1 MTAEDSILVLYPWP
15 GLPAT
20 DRGSALRLVP
30 LLRLLASQGYR
41 VTVLS
46 PGNQNGSVKEGGIDY
61 VRWSPSCWERI
72 AGDFLWRI
80 YDGLTYHATKRST
93 SPRQRRQWWHYIDAG
108 LKPSLRRKISELAKN
123 SRVILLEYAFW
134 SALLP
139 KDRPPVLLT
148 LHDVL
153 SEMLPEGFLRRRV
166 WNREVSAARSA
177 DAVVCV
183 SRDDQAAL
191 RRGGIDA
198 VFAPH
203 AFESAR
209 DMPSSYLVTP
219 ALEHIRKH
227 RAVGGKIGFFVG
239 SSLQPNVDAVAV
251 LQRIAQR
258 TQDGWLVV
266 AAGSCCGAQSAADGF
281 YSLGPV
287 SEEELQSLYQE
298 CDVFISPVESG
309 TGVSTKILE
318 AMSHGKPV
326 LATPCAVRGYNL
338 QAGRDYIQCASE
350 DEFTTALHCVADD
363 PAMATALAEAGRDF
377 AANFAPEKAYAP
389 YLALV
394 RQLMVKRR

>member
-20 DRGSALRLVP
+20 DRGSALRVVP
-30 LLRLLASQGYR
+30 LLRLLASRGYR

-46 PGNQNGSVKEGGIDY
+46 PGERSGSVQEDGVNY
-61 VRWSPSCWERI
+61 VRWAPSFRERTV
-72 AGDFLWRI
+72 GDFLWRI
-80 YDGLTYHATKRST
+80 YDGLLYHATNRST
-93 SPRQRRQWWHYIDAG
+93 SPRQRRQWWHYIDTG

-123 SRVILLEYAFW
+123 SRLILLEYAFW
-134 SALLP
+134 SGLLP

-153 SEMLPEGFLRRRV
+153 SDMLPEGFLRRRV
-166 WNREVSAARSA
+166 WNREISAARFA

-198 VFAPH
+198 VFVPH

-227 RAVGGKIGFFVG
+227 RAAGGNLGFFVG

-251 LQRIAQR
+251 LRRIAQR
-258 TQDGWLVV
+258 TQDRWLIV

-287 SEEELQSLYQE
+287 SEEQLQSLYQE

-318 AMSHGKPV
+318 AMSHGKLV
-326 LATPCAVRGYNL
+326 LATPCAVRGYDL
-338 QAGRDYIQCASE
+338 QAGCDYIRCATE
-350 DEFTTALHCVADD
+350 DEFTTALHRVADD
-363 PAMATALAEAGRDF
+363 PAMASALAEAGRDF

-389 YLALV
+389 YLQLV
-394 RQLMVKRR
+394 RELMAKQR

>member
-1 MTAEDSILVLYPWP
+1 
-15 GLPAT
+15 
-20 DRGSALRLVP
+20 
-30 LLRLLASQGYR
+30 LLASEGYR

-46 PGNQNGSVKEGGIDY
+46 PGDRNGSVCEKGIHY
-61 VRWSPSCWERI
+61 VRWSPSRWERV
-72 AGDFLWRI
+72 AGGFLWRI

-134 SALLP
+134 SELPP

-153 SEMLPEGFLRRRV
+153 SDMLPEGFLRRRV
-166 WNREVSAARSA
+166 WSREISAGRSA
-177 DAVVCV
+177 DATFCV

-198 VFAPH
+198 VFVPH
-203 AFESAR
+203 AFESSR

-219 ALEHIRKH
+219 ALKKIRKH
-227 RAVGGKIGFFVG
+227 RAAGGKMGFFVG
-239 SSLQPNVDAVAV
+239 SSLQPNVDAIAV
-251 LQRIAQR
+251 LRRIAQR
-258 TQDGWLVV
+258 TQDSWLLV
-266 AAGSCCGAQSAADGF
+266 AAGSCGGAEPTADGF
-281 YSLGPV
+281 YSLGRV
-287 SEEELQSLYQE
+287 SQAELQSLYKE
-298 CDVFISPVESG
+298 CDAFISPVESG

-318 AMSHGKPV
+318 AMSHGKPLV
-326 LATPCAVRGYNL
+326 ATTYAVRGYDL
-338 QAGRDYIQCASE
+338 QAGRDYLQCAS
-350 DEFTTALHCVADD
+350 DDDFATALRRVADN
-363 PAMATALAEAGRDF
+363 PAMASALAEAGRDF

-394 RQLMVKRR
+394 RQLMAKKR